1 MMSFYD
7 NGVNKKYSI
16 DQYTLLPIDPELDFD
31 LSGKSN
37 AIKPLL
43 SGPILPFQKKKNSYV
58 KLKCMLKLMFNS
70 VECRKV
76 IFFFIINVFIILLIK
91 HWCFTTKSVAMEAF
105 SILAI
110 FELMTLVISLISDVN
125 ELCLST
131 VNANNNLIAQSY
143 ERSITLLVFSTFLF
157 TMVSSIFI
165 YKDSLTRIFIEQ
177 PVIQYSK
184 ILPASIVLFTY
195 SILKLCLVTI
205 KPVNAIYYASSSS
218 IIQEQISNMN
228 TTVCLLFPR
237 LSKKLLPKLNPI
249 MILTFMSTFL
259 MIANYVIIEFNTS
272 YKADTIVAILIA
284 SMIIVIMCPLVAC
297 CSHIFLNTISPHEIG
312 QLDKLLSEA
321 QTLDG
326 VLEIRNEKFHTIA
339 LFDTNIKKRKVNK
352 NELLLFGSLD
362 VRVRRDADQQLVL
375 AHVYNRL
382 SPIVGNLTIQV
393 VKDEQM
399 WVKQS
404 TRKNIASTC
413 VKIPSN
419 DKSPSFQTKKKPMAA
434 VAPYSFNSRQVTAE
448 TTITERKY
456 MFDFSS
462 AYTPS
467 ASANDISTTNQLAF
481 ENSHNK
487 KTTKVGDKI
496 VKMYRTMNKTNTQF
510 NRSLYKSSDFVN
522 KLNN

>member
-1 MMSFYD
+1 MSFYD
-7 NGVNKKYSI
+7 NGDKKKYNR

-43 SGPILPFQKKKNSYV
+43 SSPILPFKKKKNSYV
-58 KLKCMLKLMFNS
+58 KLKYMLKLMCNS
-70 VECRKV
+70 EECRK
-76 IFFFIINVFIILLIK
+76 ILFFIIINFFIILLIK

-110 FELMTLVISLISDVN
+110 FEIMTLVVSLVSNVN
-125 ELCLST
+125 ELCSST
-131 VNANNNLIAQSY
+131 VNANNNLISQSY
-143 ERSITLLVFSTFLF
+143 ERSITLLIFSTFLF
-157 TMVSSIFI
+157 TMVGSIFI
-165 YKDSLTRIFIEQ
+165 YKDSITRMFIEQ
-177 PVIQYSK
+177 PVIHYSK
-184 ILPASIVLFTY
+184 ILPASMVLFTY
-195 SILKLCLVTI
+195 SILKLCIVTV
-205 KPVNAIYYASSSS
+205 KPVEAIYYASGSSL
-218 IIQEQISNMN
+218 IQEQINDLN

-237 LSKKLLPKLNPI
+237 FSKKLLTKLNPI
-249 MILTFMSTFL
+249 MILTFISTFL

-272 YKADTIVAILIA
+272 YKTDTIVAILIA
-284 SMIIVIMCPLVAC
+284 SMIIVIMSPLVAC
-297 CSHIFLNTISPHEIG
+297 CSHIFYNTISPRVIG

-339 LFDTNIKKRKVNK
+339 LFDTNIKKGKINK

-382 SPIVGNLTIQV
+382 SPVVGNLTIQV

-399 WVKQS
+399 WLNQS

-413 VKIPSN
+413 VKMHSN
-419 DKSPSFQTKKKPMAA
+419 NISSSFQTKKKPMAA
-434 VAPYSFNSRQVTAE
+434 VAPYSFNSRQITDE
-448 TTITERKY
+448 TKKTERKY

-462 AYTPS
+462 AS
-467 ASANDISTTNQLAF
+467 VNDISTTNQAF

-487 KTTKVGDKI
+487 KPIMVGDKI
-496 VKMYRTMNKTNTQF
+496 VKMYRTMNKANTQL
-510 NRSLYKSSDFVN
+510 NRSLFKSSDFVHRLKN
-522 KLNN
+522 